1 MGTGHIVL
9 RGVRKSFGST
19 HAVENVSLTV
29 DQNEFVTLLGPSGC
43 GKTTLLRLIGGLE
56 RVDSGT
62 ILVGGEPVERTPAR
76 NRRTRMVFQHY
87 ALFPHMTVGQNVE
100 FGLRVRQVP
109 RAERDRQVLAAL
121 AMVQLSEKID
131 SKPSQLSGGQQQRVA
146 LARAIVTK
154 PSVLLLDEPLA
165 ALDLQLRKAMQ
176 LELKTL
182 QRELGIT
189 FIYVTHDQ
197 TEALAMSDRIVVMSE
212 GRVEQVGSGREIY
225 DRPKTPFV
233 AQFVGEVNVFEAELL
248 SVTHGLATVKLE
260 EKAFEVALPKDVSL
274 SVNKPARF
282 IVRPERVAWRTQ
294 RPEFP
299 ALKCTV
305 RQVLH
310 LGSFARILAQT
321 ASGSRIM
328 IDAPEPADLV
338 AGDRI
343 FAFWAKDAVRWL

>member
-1 MGTGHIVL
+1 VGTGHIVL
-9 RGVRKSFGST
+9 RDVRKSFGST
-19 HAVENVSLTV
+19 HAVKNVSLTV

-56 RVDSGT
+56 RVDGGT
-62 ILVGGEPVERTPAR
+62 ILVGGEPVEQTPAR

-233 AQFVGEVNVFEAELL
+233 AQFVGEVNVFEVELL
-248 SVTHGLATVKLE
+248 SVTEGLATVKLE
-260 EKAFEVALPKDVSL
+260 EKVFEVAPPNDGPS
-274 SVNKPARF
+274 SVNQPARF
-282 IVRPERVAWRTQ
+282 IVRPERVSWRAN

-328 IDAPEPADLV
+328 IDAPEPAELA
-338 AGDRI
+338 AGAKI

>member
-1 MGTGHIVL
+1 VGTGHIVL
-9 RGVRKSFGST
+9 RDVRKSFGST
-19 HAVENVSLTV
+19 HAVKNVSLTV

-56 RVDSGT
+56 GVDSGT
-62 ILVGGEPVERTPAR
+62 ILVGGEPVEQTPAR

-233 AQFVGEVNVFEAELL
+233 AQFVGEVNVFEVELL
-248 SVTHGLATVKLE
+248 SVTQGLATVKLAD
-260 EKAFEVALPKDVSL
+260 KVFEVASPNDVSL
-274 SVNKPARF
+274 PVNKSARF
-282 IVRPERVAWRTQ
+282 IVRPERVAWRAN

-328 IDAPEPADLV
+328 IDAPEPAELA
-338 AGDRI
+338 AGAKI

>member
-1 MGTGHIVL
+1 METGQIVL
-9 RGVRKSFGST
+9 RDVRKSFGST
-19 HAVENVSLTV
+19 HAVKDVSLTV

-56 RVDSGT
+56 RIDSGT
-62 ILVGGEPVERTPAR
+62 ILVGGEPVDRTPPR
-76 NRRTRMVFQHY
+76 SRRTRMVFQQY

-109 RAERDRQVLAAL
+109 RAERDKQVLGAL
-121 AMVQLSEKID
+121 AMVQLSDKID
-131 SKPSQLSGGQQQRVA
+131 SKPAQLSGGQQQRVA

-225 DRPKTPFV
+225 DRPRTPFV
-233 AQFVGEVNVFEAELL
+233 AQFVGEVNVFEAEIL
-248 SVTHGLATVKLE
+248 SVRDGRATLTLE
-260 EKAFEVALPKDVSL
+260 GTAFEFALRSDVSL
-274 SVNKPARF
+274 SAGKSARF
-282 IVRPERVAWRTQ
+282 IVRPERVSWRGERTG
-294 RPEFP
+294 P
-299 ALKCTV
+299 AALACIV

-310 LGSFARILAQT
+310 LGPFARVLAET

-328 IDAPEPADLV
+328 IDAPEPAELP
-338 AGDRI
+338 AGQTL
-343 FAFWAKDAVRWL
+343 FASWPADAVRWL